1 MARRRSARLRLTLW
15 YGGLVFL
22 TGGLLLAFTFVL
34 VRQSLTDPSELNAA
48 ISERIDRP
56 VVTLEPGQ
64 PRPPR
69 SLPVG
74 DGDDLA
80 VAFSSVQRG
89 LIDEALNRLL
99 TQSAVA
105 LAVMSVAALGA
116 GWVMAGR
123 ALRPLSDITATARR
137 LSQDTLYERIAL
149 QGPEDELKEL
159 ADTFDAMLARL
170 DAAFT
175 GQREFVA
182 NASHELRTPLS
193 IIRAELDVTLS
204 DPAAT
209 EEDLRRMGATIRI
222 ATDRSERLIDSLL
235 TLARADGELASR
247 ELVDLADVV
256 EGAARDAQLPAQIR
270 GIAVEL
276 NLSEAAVRGDRALL
290 ERLAGNLFENAIRHN
305 TDAGWIRAATSVAD
319 GHAVLVVANGGA
331 RLDPDDARTL
341 FERFRRLD
349 RARSRALGGVG
360 LGLSIVRAVATAHG
374 GTALLHALP
383 TGGLTAE
390 IAIPLSPTPF
400 PPPPPLPAPEPAV
413 HPALLRPAN

>member
-15 YGGLVFL
+15 YGGLVFA
-22 TGGLLLAFTFVL
+22 TGALLLAFTFVL
-34 VRQSLTDPSELNAA
+34 VSQSLTDPSELNAA

-56 VVTLEPGQ
+56 VVSLEPGQ
-64 PRPPR
+64 PRPSR

-74 DGDDLA
+74 DSTNFAL
-80 VAFSSVQRG
+80 AFSAVQRG

-99 TQSAVA
+99 TQSVVA
-105 LAVMSVAALGA
+105 LAVMSVASLGV

-137 LSQDTLYERIAL
+137 LSQDTLHDRIAL

-209 EEDLRRMGATIRI
+209 AEDLRRMAATIRL

-256 EGAARDAQLPAQIR
+256 SSAETDARLPAQIR
-270 GIAVEL
+270 GIGIEL
-276 NLSEAAVRGDRALL
+276 NLAPAPVRGDRALL

-305 TDAGWIRAATSVAD
+305 SDAGWIRAATSVAD
-319 GHAVLVVANGGA
+319 GHAVMVVANGGA

-374 GTALLHALP
+374 GSARLHALP
-383 TGGLTAE
+383 TGGLSVE
-390 IAIPLSPTPF
+390 VRIPLT
-400 PPPPPLPAPEPAV
+400 PLPASPPPAKVPAV
-413 HPALLRPAN
+413 TRT